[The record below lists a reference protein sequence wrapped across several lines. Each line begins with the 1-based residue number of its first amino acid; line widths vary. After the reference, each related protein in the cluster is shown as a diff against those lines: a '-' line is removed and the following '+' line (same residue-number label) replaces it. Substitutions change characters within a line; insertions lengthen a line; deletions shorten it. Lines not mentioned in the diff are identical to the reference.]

1 MSQDSRASGG
11 SIRQGTPSGQTIL
24 VIDDEPGI
32 RKIMDRLLK
41 QAGFE
46 TLLAAN
52 GTDGIRIFESFAP
65 DIGLV
70 LLDWNLPGATGKE
83 TLAALLQRRPDLR
96 VILVTGAPEATTDEH
111 ATGDTA
117 SILLKPFTPA
127 ELMMAVRAVLG
138 A

>member
-1 MSQDSRASGG
+1 M
-11 SIRQGTPSGQTIL
+11 RQPTPRGQIIL

-32 RKIMDRLLK
+32 RKIMDRLLR

-52 GTDGIRIFESFAP
+52 GTDGVRLFDSHAP

-70 LLDWNLPGATGKE
+70 LLDWNMPGATGKA
-83 TLAALLQRRPDLR
+83 TLAMLLERRPDLR

-111 ATGDTA
+111 ATHDTA
-117 SILLKPFTPA
+117 SILLKPFSPA
-127 ELMMAVRAVLG
+127 DLMMAVRTVLG